1 MHTETVLHQAPARQ
15 DQTTPGST
23 RDTQSGTVTK
33 PEMHLWFNPVR
44 EGADDSV
51 D

>member
-1 MHTETVLHQAPARQ
+1 MHTETVLHPAPAGQ

-33 PEMHLWFNPVR
+33 PEMHLWFNPGG
-44 EGADDSV
+44 EGADYRV